1 MHVSDEEALRMLT
14 FPQFKEQIMYGGHSA
29 CPGCGS
35 TVALRMVLDAVGP
48 HTTMFVPASCAS
60 TYVGSVQ
67 SSTRV
72 HAVHCVY
79 PSAFGQA
86 AGYVTARRMAGD
98 DVQVLIWGGDGAFY
112 DIGMDG
118 LSHVAAQGFDIVAV
132 CNDNQGYM
140 NTGHHSSSS
149 TVLGTGTKLTPAGM
163 RTGHKE
169 IMDIVV
175 AHGVTYAATVS
186 AAYPDDLKAKVV
198 KATRLRGFK
207 FLHLLASCVNWGYEV
222 EIGVKLARLAVTT
235 RIHPLYEVE
244 GGAYRFTHLPPQ
256 VPVEDYLKLQARF
269 RATDAAAFQKAIDAR
284 FAVLW
289 EKAQGRVEPLVADPA
304 GAHMLLPVNENS
316 S

>member
-1 MHVSDEEALRMLT
+1 MLT

-35 TVALRMVLDAVGP
+35 TVALRMVLDAMGP
-48 HTTMFVPASCAS
+48 NTTMFVPASCAS
-60 TYVGSVQ
+60 TYVGFLR
-67 SSTRV
+67 SSTEV
-72 HAVHCVY
+72 HAVHCLY

-86 AGYVTARRMAGD
+86 AGFVTARRLAGD
-98 DVQVLIWGGDGAFY
+98 DVEVMIWGGDGAFY

-149 TVLGTGTKLTPAGM
+149 TILDTDTKLTPGGM

-169 IMDIVV
+169 IMDIMV
-175 AHGVTYAATVS
+175 AHNITYAATIS
-186 AAYPDDLKAKVV
+186 AAYPEDLKAKVA
-198 KATRLRGFK
+198 KAKGLPGFK

-222 EIGVKLARLAVTT
+222 EIGVKLARLVVTS

-244 GGAYRFTHLPPQ
+244 RGEYRFTCLPPQ
-256 VPVEDYLKLQARF
+256 APVKEYLKLQARF
-269 RATDAAAFQKAIDAR
+269 RGTNVEAFQKAIDDR
-284 FAVLW
+284 FAIIW
-289 EKAQGRVEPLVADPA
+289 EKAAGRVAPLVDDPA
-304 GAHMLLPVNENS
+304 GTRMFLQQQPVAAAS
-316 S
+316 